1 MIKSMTGYGKRTVET
16 SLGYFTIEVR
26 AVNNRYIEVYPS
38 LPDFLSDY
46 ELKLTKQIK
55 TRLKRGSINLTI
67 ELDEIA
73 EGREILNFNLKKLKN
88 IYASLKD
95 IKYTLDLDDDVKID
109 HILGFSDKLIDE
121 KDAEIEDVYS
131 KIIDTLEKVMDDVDA
146 MRIEEGNSLYS
157 RIEKYIRAVEK
168 NVEKITQNSTAI
180 KQEIFEKYKEQ
191 IKELLAD
198 SDIDE
203 DRILQEAAII
213 AKKIDITEECD
224 RAVSH
229 INQFKNYMDSKGL
242 SGKKLNF
249 LAQELHREL
258 NTIGAK
264 ANNSEISHLIVESK
278 NEVEKIKEQIRNIL

>member
-16 SLGYFTIEVR
+16 SVGYITIEVR

-38 LPDFLSDY
+38 IPDFLSDS
-46 ELKLTKQIK
+46 ELKLIKQIK

-67 ELDEIA
+67 ELEEIA
-73 EGREILNFNLKKLKN
+73 EGQEILNFNLKKLKN
-88 IYASLKD
+88 IYSSLKD

-109 HILGFSDKLIDE
+109 HILGFSDKLIED

-131 KIIDTLEKVMDDVDA
+131 KISETLKMVLDDVEA
-146 MRIEEGNSLYS
+146 MRIDEGNSLYYS
-157 RIEKYIRAVEK
+157 IEQYIQIVEN
-168 NVEKITQNSTAI
+168 NVEKITQNSTDI
-180 KQEIFEKYKEQ
+180 KNEIFEKYREQ
-191 IKELLAD
+191 INELLAD

-224 RAVSH
+224 RAASH
-229 INQFKNYMDSKGL
+229 INQFKNYMDSEGL

-278 NEVEKIKEQIRNIL
+278 NEIEKIKEQIRNIL

>member
-121 KDAEIEDVYS
+121 KDAEIEDVYP

-146 MRIEEGNSLYS
+146 MRREEGNSLYS
-157 RIEKYIRAVEK
+157 RIEKYIQAVEK
-168 NVEKITQNSTAI
+168 NVEKITQNSTDI
-180 KQEIFEKYKEQ
+180 KNEIFEKYKEQ

-203 DRILQEAAII
+203 ERILQEAAII

>member
-121 KDAEIEDVYS
+121 KDAEIEDVYP

-157 RIEKYIRAVEK
+157 RIEKYIQAVEK
-168 NVEKITQNSTAI
+168 NVEKITQNSTDI
-180 KQEIFEKYKEQ
+180 KNEIFEKYKEQ

-203 DRILQEAAII
+203 ERILQEAAII

>member
-180 KQEIFEKYKEQ
+180 KQKIFEKYKEQ